1 MRKRH
6 VAKDNGGS
14 TDYRSAV
21 ASLIREE
28 INQLSPAQFKVA
40 VHLYACMEDEQGPV
54 RSSIAEIAK
63 ATGLSC
69 RAVQSCRAHLFHT
82 GIIALNSIARERS
95 EYDLPGTSPP
105 PAEPDQRPL
114 ASAANGAPPTPQPTR
129 PSILV
134 DAPAEEN
141 ARIAWLLERLGGAI
155 TQLSMLKQAAGDDQS
170 KLLRALESL
179 AVDGP
184 QGKGSKPGLFAA
196 VVSHRLTVLQRGS

>member
-69 RAVQSCRAHLFHT
+69 RTVQSCRAHLFHT
-82 GIIALNSIARERS
+82 GIMALNSIARERS
-95 EYDLPGTSPP
+95 D
-105 PAEPDQRPL
+105 
-114 ASAANGAPPTPQPTR
+114 PTPTR
-129 PSILV
+129 SSSRTTRQGCCCSGTKKTRKIEV
-134 DAPAEEN
+134 NN
-141 ARIAWLLERLGGAI
+141 A
-155 TQLSMLKQAAGDDQS
+155 
-170 KLLRALESL
+170 SL
-179 AVDGP
+179 D
-184 QGKGSKPGLFAA
+184 SPGLAQHVALMRDFMERHLKRRFETGRNSTDMAFWREFRESA
-196 VVSHRLTVLQRGS
+196 IEYLVGSVPELGKITPASQRNSGLTSCRWRFKALRE